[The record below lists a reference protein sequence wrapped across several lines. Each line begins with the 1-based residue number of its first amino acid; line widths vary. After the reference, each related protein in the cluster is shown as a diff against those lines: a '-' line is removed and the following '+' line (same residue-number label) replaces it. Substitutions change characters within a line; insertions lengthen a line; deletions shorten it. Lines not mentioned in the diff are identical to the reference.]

1 MPAPHSPAGLP
12 AGALVAGPRLFLR
25 RIGAGDVA
33 DLVALRRRSA
43 RFLAPWEGRPARGT
57 TARGRIQHLVRSAL
71 DPRHLKLLICER
83 EGGAIVGYIAVNEI
97 VRGLAQS
104 GFLGYWIGAPFA
116 RRGYMTEALGLMLRH
131 AFGPV
136 GLHRLEANIRPS
148 NRPSLALVRRAG
160 FRREGY
166 SPGYLKIAGRWA
178 DHERWALCVEAWRA
192 RAPAGAR
199 RAGTRAA
206 RQRPMRG
213 TTPTTRRG
221 R

>member
-1 MPAPHSPAGLP
+1 MPAPHSPARLP
-12 AGALVAGPRLFLR
+12 ARALVAGPRLFLR
-25 RIGAGDVA
+25 RLGAGDVA
-33 DLVALRRRSA
+33 ELVALRRRSA

-71 DPRHLKLLICER
+71 DPRHLKLLICAR
-83 EGGAIVGYIAVNEI
+83 EDGAIVGYIAVNEI

-178 DHERWALCVEAWRA
+178 DHERWALCVEEWRA
-192 RAPAGAR
+192 RR
-199 RAGTRAA
+199 STRGTR
-206 RQRPMRG
+206 
-213 TTPTTRRG
+213 PTTRRG